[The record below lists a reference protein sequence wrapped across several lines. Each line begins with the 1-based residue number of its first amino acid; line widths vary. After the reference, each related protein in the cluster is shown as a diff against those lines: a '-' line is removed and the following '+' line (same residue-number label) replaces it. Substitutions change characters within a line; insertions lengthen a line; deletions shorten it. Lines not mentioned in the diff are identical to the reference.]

1 MVDNSSSL
9 LYLLGPSSN
18 STTTVGGGGTLL
30 SFKLNSTIVRH
41 LSEARKF
48 KSDVSVATVQFV
60 SPQVAKVVLGDVEY
74 ELQFADINATVRLA
88 LCTRPNSLCTY
99 DLISGSNVVR

>member
-1 MVDNSSSL
+1 MVDNSSL

-48 KSDVSVATVQFV
+48 KSDVSLQFV

-88 LCTRPNSLCTY
+88 LCKTQQFVH
-99 DLISGSNVVR
+99 I